1 MRGVANLSR
10 EESVIYNYW
19 VIVVYLLRAGIPYDV
34 INRMPEADLAMILAT
49 FTAVDQREAQQEAR
63 LKRMTQG

>member
-1 MRGVANLSR
+1 LRGVANLSR
-10 EESVIYNYW
+10 EEGVIYNYW